1 MNLSYKIFITLL
13 AVSLL
18 SATPQAM
25 AQQKQKQG
33 VPTLN
38 ANAKKY
44 TEKKHESSKPVRPG
58 QYTSSPKQ
66 EVLVGFRSTSFWLN
80 KQTATVALAPSMEF
94 KNNPATNGSATMT
107 IFQTSSAQGPQT
119 VNSSSWS
126 GGNAAEGLMTSG
138 SHYSSAATDGGGS
151 TTVGSVS
158 TPAGPRKGFAD
169 PDPDPFPDPEV
180 PVGNVLGPLALMAL
194 AYCGFLICKKRKAQ
208 D

>member
-1 MNLSYKIFITLL
+1 MNLTHKIFIGLI

-25 AQQKQKQG
+25 AQQQKQKQG

-44 TEKKHESSKPVRPG
+44 TEKKRESNKPVRPG

-66 EVLVGFRSTSFWLN
+66 EVLVGFRSTSSLLN
-80 KQTATVALAPSMEF
+80 KQTATVAPAPSMEF
-94 KNNPATNGSATMT
+94 KNNPANSSATME
-107 IFQTSSAQGPQT
+107 IFQTSSAQGPKT
-119 VNSSSWS
+119 VNGSSWS

-138 SHYSSAATDGGGS
+138 SQYSSAATNGGGN
-151 TTVGSVS
+151 TTVGAVS
-158 TPAGPRKGFAD
+158 TPAGPRKVNGY
-169 PDPDPFPDPEV
+169 PDIPFPDEPV
-180 PVGNVLGPLALMAL
+180 PIGDVLWPLALMAL

>member
-1 MNLSYKIFITLL
+1 MNLTHKIFIGLI

-38 ANAKKY
+38 ANAQKY

-66 EVLVGFRSTSFWLN
+66 EALVGFRTTSSLLN
-80 KQTATVALAPSMEF
+80 KQTATVAPAPSMEF

-107 IFQTSSAQGPQT
+107 IFQTSSTQGPKT
-119 VNSSSWS
+119 VNGTSWS

-138 SHYSSAATDGGGS
+138 SQYSSAATNGGGT
-151 TTVGSVS
+151 TTVTAVS
-158 TPAGPRKGFAD
+158 APAGPRKVPGD
-169 PDPDPFPDPEV
+169 PGDPVPE
-180 PVGNVLGPLALMAL
+180 PLGDVLWPLALMAL
-194 AYCGFLICKKRKAQ
+194 AYCGFLICKKRKHA
-208 D
+208 